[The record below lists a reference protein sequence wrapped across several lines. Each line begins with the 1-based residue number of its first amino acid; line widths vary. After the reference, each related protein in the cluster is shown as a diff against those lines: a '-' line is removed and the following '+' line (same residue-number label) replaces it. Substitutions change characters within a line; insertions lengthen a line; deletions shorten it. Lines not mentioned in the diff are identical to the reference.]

1 MFILKLYKKRNE
13 LNMRFVY
20 CSLIE
25 KNVLTKRIVLL
36 TFSTVSTVSFC
47 SNRSF
52 SYISILYVYDNEM
65 SFKNGETTKN
75 EEYPKTT
82 KIVLIN

>member
-1 MFILKLYKKRNE
+1 MFILKLYKKRIE
-13 LNMRFVY
+13 YMRFMY

-52 SYISILYVYDNEM
+52 SYISICYSYDNEM
-65 SFKNGETTKN
+65 SFKNGEKLKMKN
-75 EEYPKTT
+75 IQKRQ
-82 KIVLIN
+82 K